1 MYSVKKWEKEHVNS
15 ENLPIKQILRFQ
27 QDEING
33 YEIYKGLAK
42 IVKDPANSKIIANL
56 SRDELGHYRTWLRYS
71 GQEVRANKLKVFV
84 YLLLGRL
91 FGYTFVIKMLEND
104 EDKASEGYAPYKARF
119 PELEAIIQDE
129 DEHEEKL
136 IGMIDEESLKYS
148 GSVVLGLNDA
158 LVELTGTLAGLTL
171 AFQNTRLIALSGLI
185 TGIAA
190 ALSMAASEFLSTSSE
205 ETNKNPL
212 KASIYTG
219 IAYIITVTVLIL
231 PYLLFKSYYAALAA
245 MLITGVLVIA
255 LFNFY
260 NSVVREESFLKHF
273 GRMAAISLGVAVFSF
288 GIGYLV
294 RSVFG
299 IEV

>member
-1 MYSVKKWEKEHVNS
+1 METQELLN
-15 ENLPIKQILRFQ
+15 KQILRFQ
-27 QDEING
+27 QDEIDG
-33 YEIYKGLAK
+33 HEIYKGLAK
-42 IVKDPANSKIIANL
+42 IVRDPANSKIIADL
-56 SRDELGHYRTWLRYS
+56 SGDELGHYRTWRRYS
-71 GQEVRANKLKVFV
+71 GQEVKANRFKAFA
-84 YLLLGRL
+84 YLLLGRI
-91 FGYTFVIKMLEND
+91 FGYTFVIKMLEKD
-104 EDKASEGYAPYKARF
+104 EDKASEGYEPYKARF
-119 PELEAIIQDE
+119 PELEEIIRDE
-129 DEHEEKL
+129 DEHEEQL
-136 IGMIDEESLKYS
+136 IAMIDEERLKYS

-205 ETNKNPL
+205 ETVKNPV

-219 IAYIITVTVLIL
+219 LTYIVTVAVLIL
-231 PYLLFKSYYAALAA
+231 PYLLISNYYASLAV
-245 MLITGVLVIA
+245 MLVLGVLIIA

-260 NSVVREESFLKHF
+260 SSVVREESFLKNF
-273 GRMAAISLGVAVFSF
+273 GRMTAISLGVAALSF
-288 GIGYLV
+288 GIGFLV

>member
-1 MYSVKKWEKEHVNS
+1 METQELLN
-15 ENLPIKQILRFQ
+15 KQILRFQ
-27 QDEING
+27 QDEIDG
-33 YEIYKGLAK
+33 HEIYKGLAK
-42 IVKDPANSKIIANL
+42 IVRDPANSKIIADL
-56 SRDELGHYRTWLRYS
+56 SGDELGHYRTWRRYS
-71 GQEVRANKLKVFV
+71 GQEVKANKFKVFA
-84 YLLLGRL
+84 YLLLGRI
-91 FGYTFVIKMLEND
+91 FGYTFVIKMLEKD
-104 EDKASEGYAPYKARF
+104 EDKASEGYEPYKARF
-119 PELEAIIQDE
+119 PELEEIIRDE
-129 DEHEEKL
+129 DEHEEQL
-136 IGMIDEESLKYS
+136 IAMIDEERLKYS

-205 ETNKNPL
+205 ETVKNPV

-219 IAYIITVTVLIL
+219 LTYIVTVAVLIL
-231 PYLLFKSYYAALAA
+231 PYLLISNYYAALAV
-245 MLITGVLVIA
+245 MLVLGVLIIA

-260 NSVVREESFLKHF
+260 SSVVREESFLKNF
-273 GRMAAISLGVAVFSF
+273 GRMTGISLGVAALSF
-288 GIGYLV
+288 GIGFLV

>member
-1 MYSVKKWEKEHVNS
+1 METQELLN
-15 ENLPIKQILRFQ
+15 KQILRFQ
-27 QDEING
+27 QDEIDG
-33 YEIYKGLAK
+33 HEIYKGLAK
-42 IVKDPANSKIIANL
+42 IVRDPANSKIIADL
-56 SRDELGHYRTWLRYS
+56 SGDELGHYRTWRRYS
-71 GQEVRANKLKVFV
+71 GQEVKANRFKAFA
-84 YLLLGRL
+84 YLLLGRI
-91 FGYTFVIKMLEND
+91 FGYTFVIKMLEKD
-104 EDKASEGYAPYKARF
+104 EDKASQGYEPYKARF
-119 PELEAIIQDE
+119 PELEEIIRDE
-129 DEHEEKL
+129 DEHEEQL
-136 IGMIDEESLKYS
+136 IAMIDEERLKYS

-205 ETNKNPL
+205 ETVKNPV

-219 IAYIITVTVLIL
+219 LTYIVTVAVLIL
-231 PYLLFKSYYAALAA
+231 PYLLISNYYASLAV
-245 MLITGVLVIA
+245 MLVLGVLIIA

-260 NSVVREESFLKHF
+260 SSVVREESFLKNF
-273 GRMAAISLGVAVFSF
+273 GRMTAISLGVAALSF
-288 GIGYLV
+288 GIGFLV

>member
-1 MYSVKKWEKEHVNS
+1 METQELLN
-15 ENLPIKQILRFQ
+15 KQILRFQ
-27 QDEING
+27 QDEIDG
-33 YEIYKGLAK
+33 HEIYKGLAK
-42 IVKDPANSKIIANL
+42 IVRDPANSKIIADL
-56 SRDELGHYRTWLRYS
+56 SGDELGHYRTWRRYS
-71 GQEVRANKLKVFV
+71 GQEVKANRFKAFA
-84 YLLLGRL
+84 YLLLGRI
-91 FGYTFVIKMLEND
+91 FGYTFVIKMLEKD
-104 EDKASEGYAPYKARF
+104 EDKASQGYEPYKARF
-119 PELEAIIQDE
+119 PELEEIIRDE
-129 DEHEEKL
+129 DEHEEQL
-136 IGMIDEESLKYS
+136 IAMIDEERLKYS

-205 ETNKNPL
+205 ETVKNPV

-219 IAYIITVTVLIL
+219 LTYIVTVAVLIL
-231 PYLLFKSYYAALAA
+231 PYLLISNYYAALAV
-245 MLITGVLVIA
+245 MLVLGVLIIA

-260 NSVVREESFLKHF
+260 SSVVREESFLKNF
-273 GRMAAISLGVAVFSF
+273 GRMTAISLGVAALSF
-288 GIGYLV
+288 GIGFLV

>member
-1 MYSVKKWEKEHVNS
+1 METQELLN
-15 ENLPIKQILRFQ
+15 KQILRFQ
-27 QDEING
+27 QDEIDG
-33 YEIYKGLAK
+33 HEIYKGLAK
-42 IVKDPANSKIIANL
+42 IVRDPANSKIIADL
-56 SRDELGHYRTWLRYS
+56 SGDELGHYRTWRRYS
-71 GQEVRANKLKVFV
+71 GQEVKANRFKVFA
-84 YLLLGRL
+84 YLLLGRI
-91 FGYTFVIKMLEND
+91 FGYTFVIKMLEKD
-104 EDKASEGYAPYKARF
+104 EDKASEGYEPYKARF
-119 PELEAIIQDE
+119 PELEEIIRDE
-129 DEHEEKL
+129 DEHEEQL
-136 IGMIDEESLKYS
+136 IAMIDEERLKYS

-205 ETNKNPL
+205 ETVKNPV

-219 IAYIITVTVLIL
+219 LTYIVTVAVLIL
-231 PYLLFKSYYAALAA
+231 PYLLISNYYAALAV
-245 MLITGVLVIA
+245 MLLLGVLIIA

-260 NSVVREESFLKHF
+260 SSVVREESFLKNF
-273 GRMAAISLGVAVFSF
+273 GRMTAISLGVAALSF
-288 GIGYLV
+288 GIGFLV

>member
-1 MYSVKKWEKEHVNS
+1 METQE
-15 ENLPIKQILRFQ
+15 LPIKQILRFQ

-33 YEIYKGLAK
+33 HEIYKGLAK
-42 IVKDPANSKIIANL
+42 IVKDPANSKVIADL

-71 GQEVRANKLKVFV
+71 GQEVKPNKFMVFA

-91 FGYTFVIKMLEND
+91 FGYTFVIKMLEKD
-104 EDKASEGYAPYKARF
+104 ESKASEGYAPFKARF
-119 PELEAIIQDE
+119 PELAAIIRDE
-129 DEHEEKL
+129 DEHEELL
-136 IGMIDEESLKYS
+136 IAMIDEESLKYS

-205 ETNKNPL
+205 ETDKNPV
-212 KASIYTG
+212 KASVYTG
-219 IAYIITVTVLIL
+219 IAYIITVAVLIL
-231 PYLLFKSYYAALAA
+231 PYLLFSSYYAALAA
-245 MLITGVLVIA
+245 MLITGVVIIA

-260 NSVVREESFLKHF
+260 SSVVREEAFLKNF
-273 GRMAAISLGVAVFSF
+273 GRMAAISLGVAALSF

-294 RSVFG
+294 RSWFG

>member
-1 MYSVKKWEKEHVNS
+1 METQELLN
-15 ENLPIKQILRFQ
+15 KQILRFQ
-27 QDEING
+27 QDEIDG
-33 YEIYKGLAK
+33 HEIYKGLAK
-42 IVKDPANSKIIANL
+42 IVRDPANSKIIADL
-56 SRDELGHYRTWLRYS
+56 SGDELGHYRTWRRYS
-71 GQEVRANKLKVFV
+71 GQEVKANRFKVFA
-84 YLLLGRL
+84 YLLLGRI
-91 FGYTFVIKMLEND
+91 FGYTFVIKMLEKD
-104 EDKASEGYAPYKARF
+104 EDKASQGYEPYKARF
-119 PELEAIIQDE
+119 PELEAIIRDE
-129 DEHEEKL
+129 DEHEEQL
-136 IGMIDEESLKYS
+136 IAMIDEERLKYS

-205 ETNKNPL
+205 ETVKNPV

-219 IAYIITVTVLIL
+219 LTYIVTVAVLIL
-231 PYLLFKSYYAALAA
+231 PYLLISNYYAALAV
-245 MLITGVLVIA
+245 MLLLGVLIIA

-260 NSVVREESFLKHF
+260 SSVVREESFLKNF
-273 GRMAAISLGVAVFSF
+273 GRMTAISLGVAALSF
-288 GIGYLV
+288 GIGFLV

>member
-1 MYSVKKWEKEHVNS
+1 METQELLN
-15 ENLPIKQILRFQ
+15 KQILRFQ
-27 QDEING
+27 QDEIDG
-33 YEIYKGLAK
+33 HEIYKGLAK
-42 IVKDPANSKIIANL
+42 IVRDPANSKIIADL
-56 SRDELGHYRTWLRYS
+56 SGDELGHYRTWRRYS
-71 GQEVRANKLKVFV
+71 GQEVKANRFKVFA
-84 YLLLGRL
+84 YLLLGRI
-91 FGYTFVIKMLEND
+91 FGYTFVIKMLEKD
-104 EDKASEGYAPYKARF
+104 EDKASQGYEPYKARF
-119 PELEAIIQDE
+119 PELEEIIRDE
-129 DEHEEKL
+129 DEHEEQL
-136 IGMIDEESLKYS
+136 IAMIDEERLKYS

-205 ETNKNPL
+205 ETVKNPV

-219 IAYIITVTVLIL
+219 LTYIVTVAVLIL
-231 PYLLFKSYYAALAA
+231 PYLLISNYYAALAV
-245 MLITGVLVIA
+245 MLLLGVLIIA

-260 NSVVREESFLKHF
+260 SSVVREESFLKNF
-273 GRMAAISLGVAVFSF
+273 GRMTAISLGVAALSF
-288 GIGYLV
+288 GIGFLV

>member
-1 MYSVKKWEKEHVNS
+1 METQELLN
-15 ENLPIKQILRFQ
+15 KQILRFQ
-27 QDEING
+27 QDEIDG
-33 YEIYKGLAK
+33 HEIYKGLAK
-42 IVKDPANSKIIANL
+42 IVRDPANSKIIADL
-56 SRDELGHYRTWLRYS
+56 SGDELGHYRTWRRYS
-71 GQEVRANKLKVFV
+71 GQEVKANRFKVFA
-84 YLLLGRL
+84 YLLLGRI
-91 FGYTFVIKMLEND
+91 FGYTFVIKMLEKD
-104 EDKASEGYAPYKARF
+104 EDKASEGYEPYKARF
-119 PELEAIIQDE
+119 PELEEIIRDE
-129 DEHEEKL
+129 DEHEEQL
-136 IGMIDEESLKYS
+136 IAMIDEERLKYS

-205 ETNKNPL
+205 ETVKNPV

-219 IAYIITVTVLIL
+219 LTYIVTVAVLIL
-231 PYLLFKSYYAALAA
+231 PYLLISNYYASLAV
-245 MLITGVLVIA
+245 MLVLGVLIIA

-260 NSVVREESFLKHF
+260 SSVVREESFLKNF
-273 GRMAAISLGVAVFSF
+273 GRMTAISLGVAALSF
-288 GIGYLV
+288 GIGFLV

>member
-1 MYSVKKWEKEHVNS
+1 METQELLN
-15 ENLPIKQILRFQ
+15 KQILRFQ
-27 QDEING
+27 QDEIDG
-33 YEIYKGLAK
+33 HEIYKGLAK
-42 IVKDPANSKIIANL
+42 IVRDPANSKIIADL
-56 SRDELGHYRTWLRYS
+56 SGDELGHYRTWRRYS
-71 GQEVRANKLKVFV
+71 GQEVKANRFKVFA
-84 YLLLGRL
+84 YLLLGRI
-91 FGYTFVIKMLEND
+91 FGYTFVIKMLEKD
-104 EDKASEGYAPYKARF
+104 EDKASQGYEPYKARF
-119 PELEAIIQDE
+119 PELEEIIRDE
-129 DEHEEKL
+129 DEHEEQL
-136 IGMIDEESLKYS
+136 IAMIDEERLKYS

-205 ETNKNPL
+205 ETVKNPV

-219 IAYIITVTVLIL
+219 LTYIVTVAVLIL
-231 PYLLFKSYYAALAA
+231 PYLLISNYYAALAV
-245 MLITGVLVIA
+245 MLVLGVLIIA

-260 NSVVREESFLKHF
+260 SSVVREESFLKNF
-273 GRMAAISLGVAVFSF
+273 GRMTAISLGVAALSF
-288 GIGYLV
+288 GIGFLV

>member
-1 MYSVKKWEKEHVNS
+1 METEQV
-15 ENLPIKQILRFQ
+15 PIDQILKFQ
-27 QDEING
+27 QDEIDG
-33 YEIYKGLAK
+33 HVIYKGLAK
-42 IVKDPANSKIIANL
+42 IVRDPADSKIISHL
-56 SRDELGHYRTWLRYS
+56 SADELGHYLTWRRYS
-71 GQEVRANKLKVFV
+71 GKDVKANKFKVFA

-91 FGYTFVIKMLEND
+91 FGYTFVIKMLEKD
-104 EDKASEGYAPYKARF
+104 EDKASENYAPYKARF
-119 PELEAIIQDE
+119 PELEAIIHDE
-129 DEHEEKL
+129 EVHEEQL
-136 IGMIDEESLKYS
+136 IAMIDEESLKYS

-205 ETNKNPL
+205 ETEKHPV
-212 KASIYTG
+212 KAAVYTG
-219 IAYIITVTVLIL
+219 ITYIITVAVLIL
-231 PYLLFKSYYAALAA
+231 PYLLFTNYYAALAA
-245 MLITGVLVIA
+245 MLLSGVLIIA

-260 NSVVREESFLKHF
+260 SSVVREEPFLRNF
-273 GRMAAISLGVAVFSF
+273 GRMAAISLGVAALSF

>member
-1 MYSVKKWEKEHVNS
+1 METQELLN
-15 ENLPIKQILRFQ
+15 KQILRFQ
-27 QDEING
+27 QDEIDG
-33 YEIYKGLAK
+33 HEIYKGLAK
-42 IVKDPANSKIIANL
+42 IVRDPANSKIIADL
-56 SRDELGHYRTWLRYS
+56 SGDELGHYRTWRRYS
-71 GQEVRANKLKVFV
+71 GQDVKANRFKVFA
-84 YLLLGRL
+84 YLLLGRI
-91 FGYTFVIKMLEND
+91 FGYTFVIKMLEKD
-104 EDKASEGYAPYKARF
+104 EDKASQGYEPYKARF
-119 PELEAIIQDE
+119 PELEEIIRDE
-129 DEHEEKL
+129 DEHEEQL
-136 IGMIDEESLKYS
+136 IAMIDEERLKYS

-205 ETNKNPL
+205 ETVKNPV

-219 IAYIITVTVLIL
+219 LTYIVTVAVLIL
-231 PYLLFKSYYAALAA
+231 PYLLISNYYAALAV
-245 MLITGVLVIA
+245 MLVLGVLIIA

-260 NSVVREESFLKHF
+260 SSVVREESFLKNF
-273 GRMAAISLGVAVFSF
+273 GRMTAISLGVAALSF
-288 GIGYLV
+288 GIGFLV

>member
-1 MYSVKKWEKEHVNS
+1 METQELLN
-15 ENLPIKQILRFQ
+15 KQILRFQ
-27 QDEING
+27 QDEIDG
-33 YEIYKGLAK
+33 HEIYKGLAK
-42 IVKDPANSKIIANL
+42 IVRDPANSKIIADL
-56 SRDELGHYRTWLRYS
+56 SGDELGHYRTWRRYS
-71 GQEVRANKLKVFV
+71 GQEVKANRFKVFA
-84 YLLLGRL
+84 YLLLGRI
-91 FGYTFVIKMLEND
+91 FGYTFVIKMLEKD
-104 EDKASEGYAPYKARF
+104 EDKASQGYEPYKARF
-119 PELEAIIQDE
+119 SELEEIIRDE
-129 DEHEEKL
+129 DEHEEQL
-136 IGMIDEESLKYS
+136 IAMIDEERLKYS

-205 ETNKNPL
+205 ETVKNPV

-219 IAYIITVTVLIL
+219 LTYIVTVAVLIL
-231 PYLLFKSYYAALAA
+231 PYLLISNYYASLAV
-245 MLITGVLVIA
+245 MLVLGVLIIA

-260 NSVVREESFLKHF
+260 SSVVREESFLKNF
-273 GRMAAISLGVAVFSF
+273 GRMTAISLGVAALSF
-288 GIGYLV
+288 GIGFLV

>member
-1 MYSVKKWEKEHVNS
+1 METQELLN
-15 ENLPIKQILRFQ
+15 KQILRFQ
-27 QDEING
+27 QDEIDG
-33 YEIYKGLAK
+33 HEIYKGLAK
-42 IVKDPANSKIIANL
+42 IVRDPANSKIIADL
-56 SRDELGHYRTWLRYS
+56 SGDELGHYRTWRRYS
-71 GQEVRANKLKVFV
+71 GQEVKANRFKAFA
-84 YLLLGRL
+84 YLLLGRI
-91 FGYTFVIKMLEND
+91 FGYTFVIKMLEKD
-104 EDKASEGYAPYKARF
+104 EDKASEGYEPYKARF
-119 PELEAIIQDE
+119 PELEEIIRDE
-129 DEHEEKL
+129 DEHEEQL
-136 IGMIDEESLKYS
+136 IAMIDEERLKYS

-205 ETNKNPL
+205 ETVKNPV

-219 IAYIITVTVLIL
+219 LTYIVTVAVLIL
-231 PYLLFKSYYAALAA
+231 PYLLISNYYASLAV
-245 MLITGVLVIA
+245 MLVLGVLIIA

-260 NSVVREESFLKHF
+260 SSVVSEESFLKNF
-273 GRMAAISLGVAVFSF
+273 GRMTAISLGVAALSF
-288 GIGYLV
+288 GIGFLV

>member
-1 MYSVKKWEKEHVNS
+1 MEKYGNTGTP
-15 ENLPIKQILRFQ
+15 NKQILRFQ
-27 QDEING
+27 QDEIDG
-33 YEIYKGLAK
+33 HEIYKGLAK
-42 IVKDPANSKIIANL
+42 IVRDPANSKIIADL
-56 SRDELGHYRTWLRYS
+56 SGDELGHYRTWRRYS
-71 GQEVRANKLKVFV
+71 GQEVKANRFKVFA
-84 YLLLGRL
+84 YLLLGRI
-91 FGYTFVIKMLEND
+91 FGYTFVIKMLEKD
-104 EDKASEGYAPYKARF
+104 EDKASQGYEPYKARF
-119 PELEAIIQDE
+119 PELEAIIRDE
-129 DEHEEKL
+129 DEHEEQL
-136 IGMIDEESLKYS
+136 IAMIDEERLKYS

-205 ETNKNPL
+205 ETVKNPV

-219 IAYIITVTVLIL
+219 LTYIVTVAVLIL
-231 PYLLFKSYYAALAA
+231 PYLLISNYYAALAV
-245 MLITGVLVIA
+245 MLVLGVLIIA

-260 NSVVREESFLKHF
+260 SSVVREESFLKNF
-273 GRMAAISLGVAVFSF
+273 GRMTAISLGVAALSF
-288 GIGYLV
+288 GIGFLV

>member
-1 MYSVKKWEKEHVNS
+1 METQELLN
-15 ENLPIKQILRFQ
+15 KQILRFQ
-27 QDEING
+27 QDEIDG
-33 YEIYKGLAK
+33 HEIYKGLAK
-42 IVKDPANSKIIANL
+42 IVRDPANSKIIADL
-56 SRDELGHYRTWLRYS
+56 SGDELGHYRTWRRYS
-71 GQEVRANKLKVFV
+71 GQEVKANRFKAFA
-84 YLLLGRL
+84 YLLLGRI
-91 FGYTFVIKMLEND
+91 FGYTFVIKMLEKD
-104 EDKASEGYAPYKARF
+104 EDKASQGYEPYKARF
-119 PELEAIIQDE
+119 SELEEIIRDE
-129 DEHEEKL
+129 DEHEEQL
-136 IGMIDEESLKYS
+136 IAMIDEERLKYS

-205 ETNKNPL
+205 ETVKNPV

-219 IAYIITVTVLIL
+219 LTYIVTVAVLIL
-231 PYLLFKSYYAALAA
+231 PYLLISNYYAALAV
-245 MLITGVLVIA
+245 MLVLGVLIIA

-260 NSVVREESFLKHF
+260 SSVVREESFLKNF
-273 GRMAAISLGVAVFSF
+273 GRMTAISLGVAALSF
-288 GIGYLV
+288 GIGFLV

>member
-1 MYSVKKWEKEHVNS
+1 METQELLN
-15 ENLPIKQILRFQ
+15 KQILRFQ
-27 QDEING
+27 QDEIDG
-33 YEIYKGLAK
+33 HEIYKGLAK
-42 IVKDPANSKIIANL
+42 IVRDPANSKIIADL
-56 SRDELGHYRTWLRYS
+56 SGDELGHYRTWRRYS
-71 GQEVRANKLKVFV
+71 GQEVKANRFKAFA
-84 YLLLGRL
+84 YLLLGRI
-91 FGYTFVIKMLEND
+91 FGYTFVIKMLEKD
-104 EDKASEGYAPYKARF
+104 EDKASEGYEPYKARF
-119 PELEAIIQDE
+119 PELEAIIRDE
-129 DEHEEKL
+129 DEHEEQL
-136 IGMIDEESLKYS
+136 IAMIDEERLKYS

-205 ETNKNPL
+205 ETVKNPV

-219 IAYIITVTVLIL
+219 LTYIVTVAVLIL
-231 PYLLFKSYYAALAA
+231 PYLLISNYYAALAV
-245 MLITGVLVIA
+245 MLVLGVLIIA

-260 NSVVREESFLKHF
+260 SSVVREESFLKNF
-273 GRMAAISLGVAVFSF
+273 GRMTAISLGVAALSF
-288 GIGYLV
+288 GIGFLV

>member
-1 MYSVKKWEKEHVNS
+1 METQELLN
-15 ENLPIKQILRFQ
+15 KQILRFQ
-27 QDEING
+27 QDEIDG
-33 YEIYKGLAK
+33 HEIYKGLAK
-42 IVKDPANSKIIANL
+42 IVRDPANSKIIADL
-56 SRDELGHYRTWLRYS
+56 SGDELGHYRTWRRYS
-71 GQEVRANKLKVFV
+71 GQEVKANRFKAFA
-84 YLLLGRL
+84 YLLLGRI
-91 FGYTFVIKMLEND
+91 FGYTFVIKMLEKD
-104 EDKASEGYAPYKARF
+104 EDKASQGYEPYKARF
-119 PELEAIIQDE
+119 PELEAIIRDE
-129 DEHEEKL
+129 DEHEEQL
-136 IGMIDEESLKYS
+136 IAMIDEERLKYS

-205 ETNKNPL
+205 ETVKNPV

-219 IAYIITVTVLIL
+219 LTYIVTVAVLIL
-231 PYLLFKSYYAALAA
+231 PYLLISNYYAALAV
-245 MLITGVLVIA
+245 MLVLGVLIIA

-260 NSVVREESFLKHF
+260 SSVVREESFLKNF
-273 GRMAAISLGVAVFSF
+273 GRMTAISLGVAALSF
-288 GIGYLV
+288 GIGFLV

>member
-1 MYSVKKWEKEHVNS
+1 METQELLN
-15 ENLPIKQILRFQ
+15 KQILRFQ
-27 QDEING
+27 QDEIDG
-33 YEIYKGLAK
+33 HEIYKGLAK
-42 IVKDPANSKIIANL
+42 IVRDPANSKIIADL
-56 SRDELGHYRTWLRYS
+56 SGDELGHYRTWRRYS
-71 GQEVRANKLKVFV
+71 GQEVKANKFKVFA
-84 YLLLGRL
+84 YLLLGRI
-91 FGYTFVIKMLEND
+91 FGYTFVIKMLEKD
-104 EDKASEGYAPYKARF
+104 EDKASEGYEPYKARF
-119 PELEAIIQDE
+119 PELEEIIRDE
-129 DEHEEKL
+129 DEHEEQL
-136 IGMIDEESLKYS
+136 IAMIDEERLKYS

-205 ETNKNPL
+205 ETVKNPV

-219 IAYIITVTVLIL
+219 LTYIVTVAVLIL
-231 PYLLFKSYYAALAA
+231 PYLLISNYYAALAV
-245 MLITGVLVIA
+245 MLVLGVLIIA

-260 NSVVREESFLKHF
+260 SSVVREESFLKNF
-273 GRMAAISLGVAVFSF
+273 GRMTAISLGVAALSF
-288 GIGYLV
+288 GIGFLV

>member
-1 MYSVKKWEKEHVNS
+1 METQELLN
-15 ENLPIKQILRFQ
+15 KQILRFQ
-27 QDEING
+27 QDEIDG
-33 YEIYKGLAK
+33 HEIYKGLAK
-42 IVKDPANSKIIANL
+42 IVRDPANSKIIADL
-56 SRDELGHYRTWLRYS
+56 SGDELGHYRTWRRYS
-71 GQEVRANKLKVFV
+71 GQEVKANRFKVFA
-84 YLLLGRL
+84 YLLLGRI
-91 FGYTFVIKMLEND
+91 FGYTFVIKMLEKD
-104 EDKASEGYAPYKARF
+104 EDKASQGYEPYKARF
-119 PELEAIIQDE
+119 SELEEIIRDE
-129 DEHEEKL
+129 DEHEEQL
-136 IGMIDEESLKYS
+136 IAMIDEERLKYS

-205 ETNKNPL
+205 ETVKNPV

-219 IAYIITVTVLIL
+219 LTYIVTVAVLIL
-231 PYLLFKSYYAALAA
+231 PYLLISNYYAALAV
-245 MLITGVLVIA
+245 MLVLGVLIIA

-260 NSVVREESFLKHF
+260 SSVVREESFLKNF
-273 GRMAAISLGVAVFSF
+273 GRMTAISLGVAALSF
-288 GIGYLV
+288 GIGFLV

>member
-1 MYSVKKWEKEHVNS
+1 METE
-15 ENLPIKQILRFQ
+15 ELPIKHILRFQ
-27 QDEING
+27 QDEIDG
-33 YEIYKGLAK
+33 HEIYKGLAK
-42 IVKDPANSKIIANL
+42 IVRDPANSKIIADL
-56 SRDELGHYRTWLRYS
+56 SGDELGHYRTWRRYS
-71 GQEVRANKLKVFV
+71 GQEVKANRFKAFA
-84 YLLLGRL
+84 YLLLGRI
-91 FGYTFVIKMLEND
+91 FGYTFVIKMLEKD
-104 EDKASEGYAPYKARF
+104 EDKASEGYEPYKARF
-119 PELEAIIQDE
+119 PELEEIIRDE
-129 DEHEEKL
+129 DEHEEQL
-136 IGMIDEESLKYS
+136 IAMIDEERLKYS

-205 ETNKNPL
+205 ETVKNPV

-219 IAYIITVTVLIL
+219 LTYIVTVAVLIL
-231 PYLLFKSYYAALAA
+231 PYLLISNYYAALAV
-245 MLITGVLVIA
+245 MLVLGVLIIA

-260 NSVVREESFLKHF
+260 SSVVREESFLKNF
-273 GRMAAISLGVAVFSF
+273 GRMTAISLGVAALSF
-288 GIGYLV
+288 GIGFLV

>member
-1 MYSVKKWEKEHVNS
+1 METQELLN
-15 ENLPIKQILRFQ
+15 KQILRFQ
-27 QDEING
+27 QDEIDG
-33 YEIYKGLAK
+33 HEIYKGLAK
-42 IVKDPANSKIIANL
+42 IVRDPANSKIIADL
-56 SRDELGHYRTWLRYS
+56 SGDELGHYRTWRRYS
-71 GQEVRANKLKVFV
+71 GQEVKANRFKAFA
-84 YLLLGRL
+84 YLLLGRI
-91 FGYTFVIKMLEND
+91 FGYTFVIKMLEKD
-104 EDKASEGYAPYKARF
+104 EDKASEGYEPYKARF
-119 PELEAIIQDE
+119 PELEEIIRDE
-129 DEHEEKL
+129 DEHEEQL
-136 IGMIDEESLKYS
+136 IAMIDEERLKYS

-205 ETNKNPL
+205 ETVKNPV

-219 IAYIITVTVLIL
+219 LTYIVTVAVLIL
-231 PYLLFKSYYAALAA
+231 PYLLISNYYAALAV
-245 MLITGVLVIA
+245 MLVLGVLIIA

-260 NSVVREESFLKHF
+260 SSVVREESFLKNF
-273 GRMAAISLGVAVFSF
+273 GRMTAISLGVAALSF
-288 GIGYLV
+288 GIGFLV

>member
-1 MYSVKKWEKEHVNS
+1 METQELLN
-15 ENLPIKQILRFQ
+15 KQILRFQ
-27 QDEING
+27 QDEIDG
-33 YEIYKGLAK
+33 HEIYKGLAK
-42 IVKDPANSKIIANL
+42 IVRDPANSKIIADL
-56 SRDELGHYRTWLRYS
+56 SGDELGHYRTWRRYS
-71 GQEVRANKLKVFV
+71 GQEVKANRFKAFA
-84 YLLLGRL
+84 YLLLGRI
-91 FGYTFVIKMLEND
+91 FGYTFVIKMLEKD
-104 EDKASEGYAPYKARF
+104 EDKASEGYEPYKARF
-119 PELEAIIQDE
+119 PELEEIIRDE
-129 DEHEEKL
+129 DEHEEQL
-136 IGMIDEESLKYS
+136 IAMIDEERLKYS

-205 ETNKNPL
+205 ETVKNPV

-219 IAYIITVTVLIL
+219 LTYIVTVAVLIL
-231 PYLLFKSYYAALAA
+231 PYLLISNYYAALAV
-245 MLITGVLVIA
+245 MLLLGVLIIA

-260 NSVVREESFLKHF
+260 SSVVREESFLKNF
-273 GRMAAISLGVAVFSF
+273 GRMTAISLGVAALSF
-288 GIGYLV
+288 GIGFLV

>member
-1 MYSVKKWEKEHVNS
+1 METE
-15 ENLPIKQILRFQ
+15 ELPIKHILRFQ
-27 QDEING
+27 QDEIDG
-33 YEIYKGLAK
+33 HEIYKELAGL
-42 IVKDPANSKIIANL
+42 VRDPANSKIIAAL
-56 SRDELGHYRTWLRYS
+56 SGDELGHYRTWRRYS
-71 GQEVRANKLKVFV
+71 GQEVKVNKLKVFA
-84 YLLLGRL
+84 YKLLGRL
-91 FGYTFVIKMLEND
+91 FGYTFVIKMLEKD
-104 EDKASEGYAPYKARF
+104 EDKASEGYEPYKARF

-129 DEHEEKL
+129 DEHEEQL
-136 IGMIDEESLKYS
+136 IAMIDEESLKYS

-205 ETNKNPL
+205 ETNKEPV

-219 IAYIITVTVLIL
+219 LTYIVTVTLLIL
-231 PYLLFKSYYAALAA
+231 PYLLFSNYYAALAV
-245 MLITGVLVIA
+245 MLIVGVLIIA

-260 NSVVREESFLKHF
+260 SSVVREEPFLRNF
-273 GRMAAISLGVAVFSF
+273 GRMAAISLGVAALSF
-288 GIGYLV
+288 GIGFLV

-299 IEV
+299 ISV

>member
-1 MYSVKKWEKEHVNS
+1 METQELLN
-15 ENLPIKQILRFQ
+15 KQILRFQ
-27 QDEING
+27 QDEIDG
-33 YEIYKGLAK
+33 HEIYKGLAK
-42 IVKDPANSKIIANL
+42 IVRDPANSKIIADL
-56 SRDELGHYRTWLRYS
+56 SGDELGHYRTWRRYS
-71 GQEVRANKLKVFV
+71 GQEVKANRFKVFA
-84 YLLLGRL
+84 YLLLGRI
-91 FGYTFVIKMLEND
+91 FGYTFVIKMLEKD
-104 EDKASEGYAPYKARF
+104 EDKASEGYEPYKARF
-119 PELEAIIQDE
+119 PELEEIIRDE
-129 DEHEEKL
+129 DEHEEQL
-136 IGMIDEESLKYS
+136 IAMIDEERLKYS

-205 ETNKNPL
+205 ETVKNPV

-219 IAYIITVTVLIL
+219 LTYIVTVAVLIL
-231 PYLLFKSYYAALAA
+231 PYLLISNYYAALAV
-245 MLITGVLVIA
+245 MLVLGVLIIA

-260 NSVVREESFLKHF
+260 SSVVREESFLKNF
-273 GRMAAISLGVAVFSF
+273 GRMTAISLGVAALSF
-288 GIGYLV
+288 GIGFLV

>member
-1 MYSVKKWEKEHVNS
+1 METQELLN
-15 ENLPIKQILRFQ
+15 KQILRFQ
-27 QDEING
+27 QDEIDG
-33 YEIYKGLAK
+33 HEIYKGLAK
-42 IVKDPANSKIIANL
+42 IVRDPANSKIIANL
-56 SRDELGHYRTWLRYS
+56 SGDELGHYRIWKRYS
-71 GQEVRANKLKVFV
+71 GQEVKANKFKVFA

-91 FGYTFVIKMLEND
+91 FGYTFVIKMLEKD
-104 EDKASEGYAPYKARF
+104 EDKASQGYAPYKTRF
-119 PELEAIIQDE
+119 PELEAIIHDE
-129 DEHEEKL
+129 DEHEEQL
-136 IGMIDEESLKYS
+136 IAMIDEERLKYS

-205 ETNKNPL
+205 ETVKNPV
-212 KASIYTG
+212 KASVYTG
-219 IAYIITVTVLIL
+219 ITYIVTVTILIL
-231 PYLLFKSYYAALAA
+231 PYLLLKNYYVALAV
-245 MLITGVLVIA
+245 MLVLGVLIIA

-260 NSVVREESFLKHF
+260 SSVVREESFLKNF
-273 GRMAAISLGVAVFSF
+273 GRMTAISLGVAALSF
-288 GIGYLV
+288 GIGFLV